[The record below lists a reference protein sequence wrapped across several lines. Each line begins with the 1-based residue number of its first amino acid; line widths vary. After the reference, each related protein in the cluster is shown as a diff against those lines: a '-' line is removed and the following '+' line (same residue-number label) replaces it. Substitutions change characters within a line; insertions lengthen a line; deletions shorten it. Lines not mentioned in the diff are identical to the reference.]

1 MAPVTGHDDP
11 GIANERTALAW
22 QRTALSIVGGAAIL
36 ARLRA
41 DDLAVLVLP
50 LSLAALLGLWVLV
63 ESRNRYRRTTRSVG
77 TDGRTRRG
85 GRAPAVLAA
94 ATVLIAVSELVALLA

>member
-1 MAPVTGHDDP
+1 MAGADDT

-41 DDLAVLVLP
+41 EDLVLLVVP
-50 LSLAALLGLWVLV
+50 LSLAALLGLWVLF
-63 ESRNRYRRTTRSVG
+63 ESRWRYDRTTRSL
-77 TDGRTRRG
+77 RRG
-85 GRAPAVLAA
+85 GRAPAVLSV
-94 ATVLIAVSELVALLA
+94 ATGLIAVSELIALLT

>member
-1 MAPVTGHDDP
+1 MATFDDP

-41 DDLAVLVLP
+41 EDLVLLVIP
-50 LSLAALLGLWVLV
+50 LSLAALLGLWVLF
-63 ESRNRYRRTTRSVG
+63 ESRWRYHRTNRAVK
-77 TDGRTRRG
+77 RG
-85 GRAPAVLAA
+85 GRAPAALSLA
-94 ATVLIAVSELVALLA
+94 TGLIAVSELIALLA